1 VTRFPGERSVA
12 FAPAR
17 ALGAWL
23 HPVSGFRRRS
33 APEIQLQFRAG
44 VVGIVCIATGLVA
57 VAVSVWIV
65 VGDVGTVARSAAA
78 FGPAT
83 LQAAIV
89 LVIISVFVPQAVFR
103 TRNAALTREV
113 LSNPS
118 SPIRP
123 WRSTTITFDAV
134 LVGALLAGLY
144 FEAALTLAFFGLA
157 LSARVVFQSRRL
169 LRADPNARFHSLV
182 AAWTSAA
189 TGAAAFLIVTP
200 LSASVSVQ
208 SSILPLLLAGI
219 VAMYLGL
226 GFNSVER
233 WVAGDHTKWAF
244 ARDAVDTRRIVVALV
259 SALIAWLVSVVGV
272 WIGEQSADGS
282 EVAGSAAGLGVFLA
296 SWLILWYASI
306 RMWRRDALRTLA
318 MWAAHQSELV
328 TRLAD
333 GSLDAE
339 LAARAALP
347 ITTRMA
353 VSVFGATRAMA
364 VLDDGRGHVTR
375 HLVGVDVYDSA
386 PPPDPRSLTTL
397 PHISLPLYPVPGHPN
412 TSTVTVAGWLWPGWF
427 MTRSAGIVHTFTE
440 LATSTMLMPV
450 VAADD
455 QSRATA
461 FDTMFDSVNRW
472 PTLTAFEEAVTRM
485 RKRADDNPQADSL
498 LIAVYAIDDFGALA
512 GGRFEQAAVAQ
523 VVRLALGHQDFA
535 GHDLFVAY
543 EEPGLIWVALGG
555 GPIIRNGI
563 AVLRGL
569 QQHINDH
576 GAVPSARLDVDVHVS
591 VSFGYA
597 AHQVDDFALDGLMA
611 IARDRLAADQGA
623 RDPFSIADLLSY
635 DIRPEDIIGEHET
648 PVTAVDVMNLLRA
661 DQSSAAGRRFTTTF
675 TPVSNSDTGGT
686 EALLVSIGWDR
697 SFGSMDLARSAD
709 FLSLV
714 NRQVA
719 LAAEAT
725 RITLERL
732 KSVFAEAD
740 AIGLPDLPVLVA
752 LPSILLNPEAG
763 ELALPNLVTP
773 FLDRRECSRTV
784 LVVESVPMGGGQA
797 LRLLSDRGVRIAVTA
812 SAAAAADATDLFG
825 WHRWAVLF
833 PRHVVQGP
841 GGIDGLTIQQTVS
854 AIASRDTH
862 LVAVADDTVDT
873 RELAGHSIHW
883 LISPDDAHES
893 VRESVR
899 TAPGGSHR

>member
-1 VTRFPGERSVA
+1 MQ

-17 ALGAWL
+17 AFGAWL

-33 APEIQLQFRAG
+33 EPELQLQFRAG
-44 VVGIVCIATGLVA
+44 IVGLVCLVSGLVA
-57 VAVSVWIV
+57 VVVSVWLV
-65 VGDVGTVARSAAA
+65 VVDAGKASHTAPA

-83 LQAAIV
+83 LQAAVV
-89 LVIISVFVPQAVFR
+89 LVVISVFAPQAVFR

-134 LVGALLAGLY
+134 LVGAMLAGLY
-144 FEAALTLAFFGLA
+144 FDAALALAFFGLA
-157 LSARVVFQSRRL
+157 LSARVVFQSRRQL
-169 LRADPNARFHSLV
+169 GADPNARFHSLV

-189 TGAAAFLIVTP
+189 TGTAAYLIVSP
-200 LSASVSVQ
+200 LSASVSAQ
-208 SSILPLLLAGI
+208 SSILPLVLAGL

-226 GFNSVER
+226 AFNAVER
-233 WVAGDHTKWAF
+233 WVSGDRTKWAF

-259 SALIAWLVSVVGV
+259 SAGIAWLVSVVGV
-272 WIGEQSADGS
+272 WIGDHSTGAGQ
-282 EVAGSAAGLGVFLA
+282 VAGSAAGLGVFLA

-306 RMWRRDALRTLA
+306 RLWHRDALRTLA
-318 MWAAHQSELV
+318 LWAAHQSELV

-333 GSLDAE
+333 GSINAE

-375 HLVGVDVYDSA
+375 HLVAVDVYDGA
-386 PPPDPRSLTTL
+386 PAPDPRSLTSL
-397 PHISLPLYPVPGHPN
+397 PHIGLPLYPLPGHPN
-412 TSTVTVAGWLWPGWF
+412 TSSVTVAGWLWPGWF
-427 MTRSAGIVHTFTE
+427 MTRSSGLVHAFTE

-455 QSRATA
+455 ESKANA
-461 FDTMFDSVNRW
+461 FDTMFDTVYRW

-485 RKRADDNPQADSL
+485 RKRADENPQADSL

-543 EEPGLIWVALGG
+543 EQPGLIWVALGG

-597 AHQVDDFALDGLMA
+597 AHQVDDFTLDGLMG
-611 IARDRLAADQGA
+611 IARTRLSADQGS
-623 RDPFSIADLLSY
+623 RDPFSVADLLSY
-635 DIRPEDIIGEHET
+635 DIRPEDIIGESEV
-648 PVTAVDVMNLLRA
+648 PVTAVDVMNLLKA
-661 DQSSAAGRRFTTTF
+661 DHSSASGRRFTSAF
-675 TPVSNSDTGGT
+675 TPVSNADTGAT

-697 SFGSMDLARSAD
+697 TFGSTDLSRPLD
-709 FLSLV
+709 FLTLM
-714 NRQVA
+714 NRQVT

-725 RITLERL
+725 RIVLERL
-732 KSVFAEAD
+732 KSVYAEAD
-740 AIGLPDLPVLVA
+740 AIGLPDLPVMVA
-752 LPSILLNPEAG
+752 LPSILLTPDAG

-773 FLDRRECSRTV
+773 FLDRRECARTV
-784 LVVESVPMGGGQA
+784 LVVDAVPVGAGQA
-797 LRLLSDRGVRIAVTA
+797 LRLLSDRGVHIAMTA
-812 SAAAAADATDLFG
+812 GAAAAAETTDLFG
-825 WHRWAVLF
+825 WPRWAVIF
-833 PRHVVQGP
+833 PRHVIQGP
-841 GGIDGLTIQQTVS
+841 AGIDGLTIQQTVS

-862 LVAVADDTVDT
+862 LVAVTDEAVDT

-883 LISPDDAHES
+883 LVSPDDAHES
-893 VRESVR
+893 VRESV
-899 TAPGGSHR
+899 TTSPGGSHR